1 MQICALSASRLF
13 LVSACAVL
21 MATVSAPGLAAPS
34 SIEEVLKAVV
44 KVEATVPADARSAD
58 TLGTTRQG
66 HGAVI
71 GADGLI
77 LTIGYLVLEA
87 DAVTVTQHD
96 GSALPATV
104 VAYDYNSGF
113 GLIRTIRP
121 VNAKPLSLGDSA
133 ALKGESLA
141 VAVSHGGPDSAVPV
155 RIAARRDF
163 TGYWEYL
170 LEDAVFTTPPY
181 PEFGGAA
188 LLNQDGELVGIG
200 SLLVIDAEE
209 AGAYGPGNMFLPI
222 NTFKSIKDELV
233 ASGRTRQP
241 SRPWLGLYTEELRGR
256 LFVQRVA
263 KGGPAA
269 AAGIDKGDIVVSVGD
284 TQVHTLKELYR
295 AIWSRGEPGVR
306 VPLTLL
312 TAAGGLRTVEVTS
325 IDRYSWIRISKGN

>member
-1 MQICALSASRLF
+1 MQIRAFHASRLF
-13 LVSACAVL
+13 FVAACAGLLAVL
-21 MATVSAPGLAAPS
+21 SGPAKAAPS

-96 GSALPATV
+96 GSVLPAAV

-121 VNAKPLSLGDSA
+121 VNATPLTLGDSA
-133 ALKGESLA
+133 ALKSENVA
-141 VAVSHGGPDSAVPV
+141 VAVSHGGPDAAIPV

-170 LEDAVFTTPPY
+170 LEDAVFTTPPF

-188 LLNQDGELVGIG
+188 LLNQNGELVGIG
-200 SLLVIDAEE
+200 SLLVADAEE

-222 NTFKSIKDELV
+222 NTFKTIKDELV
-233 ASGRTRQP
+233 ASGRTQRP

-284 TQVHTLKELYR
+284 TQVRTLKDLYR

-325 IDRYSWIRISKGN
+325 IDRYSWIRTSKGN